1 MKIGD
6 LVRIIKDPNAAQYK
20 FYKDW
25 FLRTMLSE
33 DPMLIVAYAAKQR
46 PRVFKVIHKGE
57 EHHVSEEDVQP
68 YN

>member
-6 LVRIIKDPNAAQYK
+6 LVKIIKDPHATRYK

-25 FLRTMLSE
+25 FLRTMLGE
-33 DPMLIVAYAAKQR
+33 EPMLIVGYAAKQR

-57 EHHVSEEDVQP
+57 ERYVSEEDVQP